1 MNDTRKTLLN
11 SVLSIVNKLENKK
24 TDIVEWVDEQLSI
37 ESICFDTEDN
47 LNGVEILCAFGGPD
61 IRVYC
66 GRYNYVEGHWGSDT
80 ISRTFDD
87 NRLFEYME
95 ELYSRE

>member
-1 MNDTRKTLLN
+1 MNNTKKTLLN
-11 SVLSIVNKLENKK
+11 SVLSIVNKLEDEQ
-24 TDIVEWVDEQLSI
+24 TDIVEWVNEQLSI
-37 ESICFDTEDN
+37 ESIYFDTEND
-47 LNGVEILCAFGGPD
+47 LNGVEILCSFGGPD

-66 GRYNYVEGHWGSDT
+66 GRYNYVKGHWGSDT

-95 ELYSRE
+95 KLYSRK

>member
-11 SVLSIVNKLENKK
+11 NVLSIVNELEDEQ
-24 TDIVEWVDEQLSI
+24 TDIFKWINKQLSI
-37 ESICFDTEDN
+37 ESMCFDTEDN
-47 LNGVEILCAFGGPD
+47 LIEVEILCSFGGPD

-66 GRYNYVEGHWGSDT
+66 GRYNSVEGCWGSDT
-80 ISRTFDD
+80 INRTFDD

-95 ELYSRE
+95 ERYSRE